1 VVLQTA
7 FLSPPVA
14 MSAYYLKQAVKE
26 WSLATIYRGMADFM
40 VIQCI
45 AVALVLLFPAIAMW
59 LPDWLEEQDR
69 IQMRANPPTASEQER
84 SHGDR
89 DELEKGDTDEGEGGV
104 KDAK

>member
-1 VVLQTA
+1 
-7 FLSPPVA
+7 
-14 MSAYYLKQAVKE
+14 MSAYYLKQTVKE
-26 WSLATIYRGMADFM
+26 WSLATIYKGMADFM

-59 LPDWLEEQDR
+59 LPDWLEERDR
-69 IQMRANPPTASEQER
+69 IQMRANPPTASEQDR

-89 DELEKGDTDEGEGGV
+89 DELEKGDADEGEAGV